1 MTPTIE
7 TQAPP
12 LPRRAVDAR
21 GRLLPLSPE
30 ERAMRTEAALRA
42 IERIEARPDT
52 DPPGID
58 LLIMQG
64 MNESK
69 PERPPFPELL

>member
-1 MTPTIE
+1 MSTTTEATPT
-7 TQAPP
+7 
-12 LPRRAVDAR
+12 RRSVDAA
-21 GRLLPLSPE
+21 GRRIPLTPE
-30 ERAMRTEAALRA
+30 ERAARTEGLRRA